1 MDGQWCGRCIRGSR
15 IAIEIEVYIGKFKNK
30 NKMLS
35 IDQIKIIQKKSN
47 NLLVSSIVASS
58 FGNQEN
64 QEMTE
69 FQFFNDQTP

>member
-1 MDGQWCGRCIRGSR
+1 MDGAVDASEVAELLLKLKCILINLKIKIKSYQ
-15 IAIEIEVYIGKFKNK
+15 IN
-30 NKMLS
+30 
-35 IDQIKIIQKKSN
+35 QIKIIQKKKSN